1 MKTKQEFEKAI
12 ADTQQKYKDIILG
25 NDTPVCAEC
34 LNELKKQ
41 QVIDEKVHDQNLIEN
56 TTKKLTLGSLR
67 KSSRW

>member
-12 ADTQQKYKDIILG
+12 ADTQQKYKNIILG
-25 NDTPVCAEC
+25 NDTPACAEC

-41 QVIDEKVHDQNLIEN
+41 QVIDEKVHDQNIIEN